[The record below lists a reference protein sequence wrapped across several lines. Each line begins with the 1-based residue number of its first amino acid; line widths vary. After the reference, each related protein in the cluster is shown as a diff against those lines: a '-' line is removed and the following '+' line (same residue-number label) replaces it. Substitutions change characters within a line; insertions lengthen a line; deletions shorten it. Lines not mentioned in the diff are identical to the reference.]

1 MKNETIIELAG
12 LKCKMCSYP
21 KKIMVETREATRQ
34 KELIK
39 ILSKKKDL
47 MRRDKYLIS
56 TFLIVL
62 NLVWVEL
69 NKLGFT
75 FLLLRKRLLAVLQHC
90 LYCWENLNFVI

>member
-1 MKNETIIELAG
+1 
-12 LKCKMCSYP
+12 
-21 KKIMVETREATRQ
+21 MVETREATRQ
-34 KELIK
+34 TELIK

>member
-1 MKNETIIELAG
+1 
-12 LKCKMCSYP
+12 
-21 KKIMVETREATRQ
+21 MVETREATRQ

>member
-1 MKNETIIELAG
+1 MFI
-12 LKCKMCSYP
+12 P
-21 KKIMVETREATRQ
+21 KKDNGGDKGGHKTKGINKDIV
-34 KELIK
+34 K
-39 ILSKKKDL
+39 KKKDL

>member
-39 ILSKKKDL
+39 ILSKKKRFDEKRQIL
-47 MRRDKYLIS
+47 DKHI
-56 TFLIVL
+56 FDCI
-62 NLVWVEL
+62 
-69 NKLGFT
+69 KFGLG
-75 FLLLRKRLLAVLQHC
+75 
-90 LYCWENLNFVI
+90 

>member
-1 MKNETIIELAG
+1 
-12 LKCKMCSYP
+12 
-21 KKIMVETREATRQ
+21 MVETREATRQ

-75 FLLLRKRLLAVLQHC
+75 FLLLWKRLFAVLQHC

>member
-1 MKNETIIELAG
+1 
-12 LKCKMCSYP
+12 
-21 KKIMVETREATRQ
+21 MVEKREATRQ

>member
-1 MKNETIIELAG
+1 
-12 LKCKMCSYP
+12 
-21 KKIMVETREATRQ
+21 MVETREATRQ

-90 LYCWENLNFVI
+90 LYCWENLNFVV

>member
-1 MKNETIIELAG
+1 
-12 LKCKMCSYP
+12 
-21 KKIMVETREATRQ
+21 MVEKREATRQ

-75 FLLLRKRLLAVLQHC
+75 FLLLWKRLLAVLQHC